1 MSEGDWVADQLPP
14 RMTWLEATDAGRA
27 WLATAPG
34 LVRESADRWRLRLGQ
49 PFAGSFE
56 AFVIAAELP
65 DGTQAVLKV
74 QFPNRESDRESAALA
89 QWDGRGAIRLLDHDE
104 AHHALLLERCLPGTP
119 LSQLAPDDALGVL
132 VGLLPRLW
140 IPAGSPFH
148 SLTEEAAWLAA
159 GLEAEWER
167 AGRPFERRL
176 VDATLDIF
184 ATLPSSQGEQ
194 VLVNQDL
201 HADNV
206 LGAEREPWLV
216 VDPKP
221 LAGEREFGIAALVR
235 SAELGPGVGEVER
248 RFDRLTSDLG
258 LDRERARL
266 WAAAHAVAWSFDD
279 AGVIQGHLDAARW
292 LLGQAGHR

>member
-1 MSEGDWVADQLPP
+1 MSEGDWVADSLPP
-14 RMTWLEATDAGRA
+14 RMAWLRATEAGRTWLAAV
-27 WLATAPG
+27 PG
-34 LVRESADRWRLRLGQ
+34 LVRESAARWQLRLGQ

-56 AFVIAAELP
+56 AFVVPAELP
-65 DGTQAVLKV
+65 DRTAAVLKV
-74 QFPNRESDRESAALA
+74 QFPNRENDCEAAALA
-89 QWDGRGAIRLLDHDE
+89 QWAGRGAIRLLDCDE
-104 AHHALLLERCLPGTP
+104 ASHALLLERCLPGAP
-119 LSQLAPDDALGVL
+119 LSRLRADAALDVL
-132 VGLLPRLW
+132 VELLPRLW
-140 IPAGSPFH
+140 VPAGSPFR
-148 SLTEEAAWLAA
+148 SLATEAAWLA
-159 GLEAEWER
+159 GSLESEWER

-184 ATLPSSQGEQ
+184 ATLPSTQGEQ

-206 LGAEREPWLV
+206 LRAEREPWLV
-216 VDPKP
+216 IDPKP

-279 AGVIQGHLDAARW
+279 DGVLQDHLDAARW
-292 LLGQAGHR
+292 LLGRR